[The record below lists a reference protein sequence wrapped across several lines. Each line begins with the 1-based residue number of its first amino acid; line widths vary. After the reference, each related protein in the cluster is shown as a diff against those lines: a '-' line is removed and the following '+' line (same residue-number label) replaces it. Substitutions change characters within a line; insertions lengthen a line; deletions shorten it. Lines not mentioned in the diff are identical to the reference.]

1 VPTWTDW
8 NGRGHIVSRHRGEFV
23 FDLLNTSVSHPH
35 NMIYDK
41 CFYYALNVKIFLSLF
56 NVANTFLNFLL
67 RRNFTS
73 MPLLLVIN
81 YTPMNVTITLILT
94 ITIFLN
100 PWMSAMVYIGWQ
112 WRSFATY
119 LCQLVF
125 AATLWVKLSEM
136 FVTVISLKY
145 ALLASQWSCEHFH
158 KPTDWILF
166 K

>member
-1 VPTWTDW
+1 
-8 NGRGHIVSRHRGEFV
+8 
-23 FDLLNTSVSHPH
+23 
-35 NMIYDK
+35 MIYDK

-100 PWMSAMVYIGWQ
+100 PWMSAMVYTG
-112 WRSFATY
+112 
-119 LCQLVF
+119 
-125 AATLWVKLSEM
+125 
-136 FVTVISLKY
+136 
-145 ALLASQWSCEHFH
+145 
-158 KPTDWILF
+158 
-166 K
+166 